1 MKILNLSLDKSILDK
16 NSKTATRIVEYG
28 DLADR
33 YIVVVPDKDYKEIR
47 LSEKVFVYG
56 SGGGNKIF
64 QLITV
69 YRTAKKLLKSEKFD
83 VITVQ
88 DQYYLALVGR
98 ILAKK
103 FKIGLEL
110 QIHGFEKYSGLRK
123 IIADFAISRA
133 SAIRCVSQRLKKQ
146 LINEFG
152 VKEEKITAAPIYSES
167 IKFIKPAC
175 RTGRSKVHKV
185 DNEDNNFIFLTVGRL
200 VPVKN
205 ISLQIKAMAKLVE
218 GEKSKVESKK
228 IELWIVGD
236 GPEKSNLKYQISKLK
251 LENNIKLLGWQND
264 TDKFYS
270 QADAF
275 LLTSDYE
282 GWGMVAVEA
291 ANYGLPIIMTDV
303 GCAGE
308 LIENEKSG
316 LVVPVNNQVKLEEAM
331 VIIIKDDSLRKKLAE
346 GAFSATKKLP
356 SKEET
361 LALYKQSWE
370 KARQNKPNR

>member
-16 NSKTATRIVEYG
+16 NSKTSRRIVEYG

-64 QLITV
+64 QLINV
-69 YRTAKKLLKSEKFD
+69 YRTAKKLLRRGEFD
-83 VITVQ
+83 VVTVQ

-123 IIADFAISRA
+123 IIADFAIPRA
-133 SAIRCVSQRLKKQ
+133 SAIKCVSQRLKRQ
-146 LINEFG
+146 LMRDFG
-152 VKEEKITAAPIYSES
+152 VKEEKITVAPIYSES
-167 IKFIKPAC
+167 IKFIK
-175 RTGRSKVHKV
+175 SKVYKV
-185 DNEDNNFIFLTVGRL
+185 DSENNKFIFLTVGRL

-205 ISLQIKAMAKLVE
+205 VGLQIGAMAEAV
-218 GEKSKVESKK
+218 KK
-228 IELWIVGD
+228 YPNVELWIVGD
-236 GPEKSNLKYQISKLK
+236 GPEKSNLKSKISKLK
-251 LENNIKLLGWQND
+251 LENNIKLLGWQNNPEE
-264 TDKFYS
+264 FYS

-291 ANYGLPIIMTDV
+291 ANYGLPIIMTNV

-308 LIENEKSG
+308 LIKDGESG
-316 LVVPVNNQVKLEEAM
+316 IVIPVNDQAKLEEAM
-331 VIIIKDDSLRKKLAE
+331 SRIIKDDSLRKKLAE
-346 GAFSATKKLP
+346 GALSAIKNLP

-361 LALYKQSWE
+361 LSLYKQSWE
-370 KARQNKPNR
+370 KAMKLK

>member
-16 NSKTATRIVEYG
+16 NSKAAGRVVEYG
-28 DLADR
+28 NPVDV
-33 YIVVVPDKDYKEIR
+33 YIIVVPDKVHKEVR

-64 QLITV
+64 QLINV
-69 YRTAKKLLKSEKFD
+69 YRTAKKLLKQEKFD
-83 VITVQ
+83 IITVQ

-103 FKIGLEL
+103 FEIGLEL

-123 IIADFAISRA
+123 IIADFVILRA
-133 SAIRCVSQRLKKQ
+133 SAIRCVSRRLKQK
-146 LINEFG
+146 LMNEFG
-152 VKEEKITAAPIYSES
+152 VKEEIITVAPIYIES
-167 IKFIKPAC
+167 QIINKESKIKQEGDK
-175 RTGRSKVHKV
+175 S
-185 DNEDNNFIFLTVGRL
+185 IFLTVGRL

-205 ISLQIKAMAKLVE
+205 IGLQIRAMADV
-218 GEKSKVESKK
+218 VKK
-228 IELWIVGD
+228 YPNTELWIVGD
-236 GPEKSNLKYQISKLK
+236 GPERKKMKLKIKNLKS
-251 LENNIKLLGWQND
+251 ENNVKFWGWQND

-282 GWGMVAVEA
+282 GWGMAVVEA
-291 ANYGLPIIMTDV
+291 ASYGLPVIMTDV

-316 LVVPVNNQVKLEEAM
+316 LIIPINNQSKLEEAM
-331 VIIIKDDSLRKKLAE
+331 IRIINDENLRKKLAD
-346 GAFSATKKLP
+346 GAFSAIKNLP

-361 LALYKQSWE
+361 MALYKQSWE
-370 KARQNKPNR
+370 KAMSNK